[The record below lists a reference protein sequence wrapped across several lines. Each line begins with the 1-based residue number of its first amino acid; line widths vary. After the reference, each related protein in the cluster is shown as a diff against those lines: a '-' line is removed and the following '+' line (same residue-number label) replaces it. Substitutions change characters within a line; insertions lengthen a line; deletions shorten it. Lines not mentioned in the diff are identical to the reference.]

1 MYQSQGDVKGTRL
14 DHLNY
19 PEVIESHLSVKVLF
33 CPLPPTLLGQTPG
46 HLNYCSTEKNRGLQ
60 IPVSRVQN
68 RAFSNH
74 VTAAILVFKAA
85 MLVFRTNPVVVE
97 LSSHV
102 NVFFCN
108 HKLTQML
115 VIHSIVPK
123 PLISGQSLQRSWAAA
138 NRFIRQ
144 FFKKSIFFF

>member
-33 CPLPPTLLGQTPG
+33 CPLPPILLGQTPG

-60 IPVSRVQN
+60 IPVSRVQV
-68 RAFSNH
+68 SNH

-108 HKLTQML
+108 
-115 VIHSIVPK
+115 
-123 PLISGQSLQRSWAAA
+123 
-138 NRFIRQ
+138 
-144 FFKKSIFFF
+144 

>member
-19 PEVIESHLSVKVLF
+19 PEVIESHLSVKALF
-33 CPLPPTLLGQTPG
+33 CPLPPILLGQTPG

-74 VTAAILVFKAA
+74 VTAAILVF
-85 MLVFRTNPVVVE
+85 RTNPVVVE

-115 VIHSIVPK
+115 VIRSIVPK

>member
-1 MYQSQGDVKGTRL
+1 M
-14 DHLNY
+14 
-19 PEVIESHLSVKVLF
+19 
-33 CPLPPTLLGQTPG
+33 
-46 HLNYCSTEKNRGLQ
+46 
-60 IPVSRVQN
+60 
-68 RAFSNH
+68 
-74 VTAAILVFKAA
+74 FKAA

-115 VIHSIVPK
+115 VIRSIVPK
-123 PLISGQSLQRSWAAA
+123 RLISGQSLQRSWAAA

-144 FFKKSIFFF
+144 FFKKSISFSFLSNFDRSISNPIKIHCHRNKTLFDIKSFRFLGNC